1 MKKILLA
8 LAAVA
13 TIFAGCSKGLE
24 DRVSNLE
31 NRVSEIE
38 ALLTELD
45 VRVKGINTIVS
56 DLQKNVYVTDVK
68 PVEENGDVIGY
79 TLTFTEGEPVTIYHG
94 VKGDKGEPGA
104 KGETL
109 TIDWF
114 DADGE
119 GPEDGDWYWKDKE
132 GWLTYEGN
140 KIPAVKPLDFEIKEG
155 VLWVTVGNVEEELGS
170 VHGDSWFD
178 DVVVDNEAG
187 TVTIVIPGAS
197 QNLVLPFNPAAA
209 DEFALELQL
218 PETPAVLG
226 GKITIGYTIKGCSA
240 ESAALVV
247 YQLPEGW
254 TAKVDSANGTVEF
267 TTTENAGKVVLFA
280 INNETSDIKAK
291 FIDFD
296 PEKLL
301 FLDVEQTTFELP
313 ATGGSVKFP
322 VSTGL
327 DFKVKAPEW
336 ITPKKTTL
344 TKAMA
349 YYEYEL
355 VASEND
361 GDALREG
368 EVKFVNSENEEEV
381 YFSFTVSQKNYNK
394 AILGEYLESYIKS
407 GMPQRGTLKIELSDD
422 FTKGTYKVTICGETL
437 YANYE
442 VGKLLCY
449 DSLSNPNKTYTREI
463 KVNADYSKFEN
474 TMWSLGSFTITNYV
488 ALKPLGAPELT
499 AAEQALVG
507 TYDESW
513 VYNRATVTSSGQMTI
528 SASEDAAYGQLKV
541 KFLYVGGSYAEC
553 YATLSSDEKTLNLNS
568 NGVAHSGA
576 YSKIQQPI
584 EMAIAEDGKLTVSS
598 FYVGISY
605 YEVSGYVAT
614 KVVQGGDEPSTPSGI
629 TAADLV
635 GTWNEVF
642 NFGEDYTGTL
652 TISETDSPSKGQLK
666 VKMLVQSNYYL
677 DCYADLSADGTTLTA
692 KTNGVV
698 YQDGTS
704 YAAESFTSDFVLKVS
719 ENGTK
724 LQLSNAPATGWG
736 RTITSYTATKQ

>member
-13 TIFAGCSKGLE
+13 TIFAGCDKGLE

-68 PVEENGDVIGY
+68 PEKENGDVIGY

-94 VKGDKGEPGA
+94 KKVDKGDPGD

-114 DADGE
+114 DEDGEE
-119 GPEDGDWYWKDKE
+119 GPEDGDWYWKDKD
-132 GWLTYEGN
+132 GWLTDDQDN

-155 VLWVTVGNVEEELGS
+155 VLWVKVGNVEEELGS
-170 VHGDSWFD
+170 VHGDSWFED
-178 DVVVDNEAG
+178 LDVDNEAG

-209 DEFALELQL
+209 DGFALELQL

-381 YFSFTVSQKNYNK
+381 YFSFTVSQRNYNK

-449 DSLSNPNKTYTREI
+449 DSLNNPNKTYTREI

-513 VYNRATVTSSGQMTI
+513 VYDDREQLISSAVMTI
-528 SASEDAAYGQLKV
+528 SASEDAVYGRLKV
-541 KFLYVGGSYAEC
+541 KFLCVDGAFAEC
-553 YATLSSDEKTLNLNS
+553 YATLSDDKTKLLLDS
-568 NGVAHSGA
+568 YGVAHTGQYRS
-576 YSKIQQPI
+576 IEQPVEFNI
-584 EMAIAEDGKLTVSS
+584 TQDGSLETNSIFMGTYKNVTN
-598 FYVGISY
+598 
-605 YEVSGYVAT
+605 YVAT
-614 KVVQGGDEPSTPSGI
+614 KVVESGGDSGEESGPLAGEWTVAYESPSNLYTDDWTSR
-629 TAADLV
+629 
-635 GTWNEVF
+635 
-642 NFGEDYTGTL
+642 TGTL
-652 TISETDSPSKGQLK
+652 KIQGAAGDYKITEFLGKSVTWALTENGNTLSYSDSGLELTLTYDETTGQLTTPAG
-666 VKMLVQSNYYL
+666 Q
-677 DCYADLSADGTTLTA
+677 TLT
-692 KTNGVV
+692 
-698 YQDGTS
+698 DWF
-704 YAAESFTSDFVLKVS
+704 SFKVR
-719 ENGTK
+719 N
-724 LQLSNAPATGWG
+724 LVAT
-736 RTITSYTATKQ
+736 R

>member
-94 VKGDKGEPGA
+94 VKGDKGEPGD

-132 GWLTYEGN
+132 GWLTDDQDN

-170 VHGDSWFD
+170 VHGDSWFE
-178 DVVVDNEAG
+178 DVDVDNEAG

-209 DEFALELQL
+209 DGFALNLQL
-218 PETPAVLG
+218 PSTPAVLG
-226 GKITIGYTIKGCSA
+226 GKITIGYEITGCSA
-240 ESAALVV
+240 DAAALFV

-254 TAKVDSANGTVEF
+254 AAEIDSANGTIEL
-267 TTTENAGKVVLFA
+267 TTNEKAGKLVLFA
-280 INNETSDIKAK
+280 VNNETGDIKAK
-291 FIDFD
+291 FVDFD

-301 FLDVEQTTFELP
+301 FFDVEKTEFEIP

-322 VSTGL
+322 VSTGEN
-327 DFKVKAPEW
+327 FNYKVISPDW
-336 ITPKKTTL
+336 ITAKKT

-381 YFSFTVSQKNYNK
+381 YFTFIVSQKIYNK
-394 AILGEYLESYIKS
+394 AIIGEYLESYTKG
-407 GMPQRGTLKIELSDD
+407 GMPQKGTLKIERSDD
-422 FTKGTYKVTICGETL
+422 FTKGTYKVTICGL
-437 YANYE
+437 SFYADYE
-442 VGKLLCY
+442 SGKLNVY
-449 DSLSNPNKTYTREI
+449 YNTYTRTLT
-463 KVNADYSKFEN
+463 VAADLSKIEVANVDFG
-474 TMWSLGSFTITNYV
+474 TGTISSYV

-499 AAEQALVG
+499 ETEQALVG

-513 VYNRATVTSSGQMTI
+513 VYDNREQLISSAVMTI
-528 SASEDAAYGQLKV
+528 SASEDAVYGRLKV
-541 KFLYVGGSYAEC
+541 KFLCVDGAFAEC
-553 YATLSSDEKTLNLNS
+553 YATLSDDKTKLLLDS
-568 NGVAHSGA
+568 YGVAHTGQYRSIG
-576 YSKIQQPI
+576 QPVEFNI
-584 EMAIAEDGKLTVSS
+584 TQDGSLKTNSIFMGTYKSVTN
-598 FYVGISY
+598 
-605 YEVSGYVAT
+605 YVAT
-614 KVVQGGDEPSTPSGI
+614 KVVESGGDSGEESGPLAGEWTVAYESPSNLYKDDWTSR
-629 TAADLV
+629 
-635 GTWNEVF
+635 
-642 NFGEDYTGTL
+642 TGTL
-652 TISETDSPSKGQLK
+652 KIQGAAGDYKITEFLGKYVTWALTENGNTLSYSASGLDLTLTYDETTGQLTTPAG
-666 VKMLVQSNYYL
+666 Q
-677 DCYADLSADGTTLTA
+677 TLTDWA
-692 KTNGVV
+692 
-698 YQDGTS
+698 
-704 YAAESFTSDFVLKVS
+704 SFKVR
-719 ENGTK
+719 N
-724 LQLSNAPATGWG
+724 LVAT
-736 RTITSYTATKQ
+736 R